1 MQDQPSGTPSPWLS
15 PSAENRDAEALVLR
29 EILDL
34 YPEALTLEELV
45 RELSKGSTDFFWRD
59 DVHRAVRELTGA
71 GLLHRVGALVLP
83 TRAAC
88 YFTDV
93 GNRY

>member
-29 EILDL
+29 ETLDL

-71 GLLHRVGALVLP
+71 GLLHRVGPLVLP